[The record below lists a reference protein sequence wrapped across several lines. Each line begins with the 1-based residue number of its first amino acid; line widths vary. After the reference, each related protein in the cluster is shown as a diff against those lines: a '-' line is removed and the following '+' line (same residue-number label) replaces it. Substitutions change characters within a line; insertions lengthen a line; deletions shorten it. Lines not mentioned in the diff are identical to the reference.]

1 MDEITFNVTFNKITF
16 KLTYNKRKFNIDKL
30 NIDIKHKLKL
40 NNNDKLFIICENK
53 LFTQNFFTLNYDKKY
68 YDIDVNIK
76 KNGGLAIAMFGILIF
91 PIIFIGKGFIRIGEI
106 IITMFDLFYAMM
118 KIFLLIFSPTELI
131 DDIMFGVTFGINEM
145 MKGISATISNGVS
158 DPEDESAEQGP
169 FALQSDDGGKTC
181 MNPTYSTLFLLIL
194 CPPLAIIYK
203 LGFLRG
209 FVSAII
215 CGVLCVKLFYFP
227 GLLFAILHVLC

>member
-1 MDEITFNVTFNKITF
+1 MSKS
-16 KLTYNKRKFNIDKL
+16 
-30 NIDIKHKLKL
+30 KH
-40 NNNDKLFIICENK
+40 
-53 LFTQNFFTLNYDKKY
+53 
-68 YDIDVNIK
+68 VNIK
-76 KNGGLAIAMFGILIF
+76 FNNKIKNIKIDLDIFDDFKQFKFFLLENLEIHKEDIFLINQNSKLITKFNFKELDLEEIHIIKRINGGVVDGIYNMLKGIINMFEGLFKILVEFTRLVELLFDII
-91 PIIFIGKGFIRIGEI
+91 PI
-106 IITMFDLFYAMM
+106 
-118 KIFLLIFSPTELI
+118 IFSPTELI